1 MKFEDFKLR
10 KEIMEGLE
18 AMGYTEPTPIQ
29 EQTIPAILEK
39 KDLIGCA
46 QTGTGKTAAYL
57 LPVLHHILED
67 GKKEGIDTLII
78 APTRELTQQIDMQL
92 QGLAYFTPVSSIAV
106 YGGGD
111 AVAWEKEKRALEM
124 QTDMVVA
131 TPGKLLSYLNL
142 GILKL
147 DHLKHLVLDEAD
159 RMLDMGFYDDIVQI
173 LTFLPRVRQNLL
185 FSATMPSD
193 IRKLAKKILYHPVEV
208 NIAPSKPA
216 EGVLEAAYFIP
227 PQKKIPLIRQLLQGK
242 ELQTVLMFTST
253 KRMASQLEKELKSIG
268 LSAKAIHSD
277 LTQPQRDEVLRQF
290 RNRNIQL
297 LVATDLLSRG
307 IDIVGIDLVVNF
319 NVPRDPE
326 DYIHRVGRTARAKAS
341 GVAITL
347 VEPEEK
353 RYFSRIE
360 HFLEKEIYK
369 IPVPRDL

>member
-39 KDLIGCA
+39 RDLIGCA

-67 GKKEGIDTLII
+67 GKREGVDTLII
-78 APTRELTQQIDMQL
+78 APTRELAQQIDMHL

-124 QTDMVVA
+124 QTDIVVA

-147 DHLKHLVLDEAD
+147 NNLKHLILDEAD
-159 RMLDMGFYDDIVQI
+159 RMLDMGFYDDLLQI
-173 LTFLPRVRQNLL
+173 LAFLPRVRQNLL

-193 IRKLAKKILYHPVEV
+193 IRKLAKKILHRPVEV
-208 NIAPSKPA
+208 NVAPSKPA

-253 KRMASQLEKELKSIG
+253 KRIASQLENELKSIG
-268 LSAKAIHSD
+268 FSAKAIHSD
-277 LTQPQRDEVLRQF
+277 LTQPQRDEVMRQF

-353 RYFSRIE
+353 RYFTRIE
-360 HFLEKEIYK
+360 HFLEKDIYK